1 MARAGTARGG
11 SRQGGRQQGGSPVER
26 TLPVG
31 RPLQA
36 RLIALEKRLGVF
48 SEEQSFAADSR
59 FNHPV
64 LLPAERP
71 AAGAGAA
78 GGEAASEGRAG
89 VPEGMARIFAAE
101 LASLERL
108 GKDPGICHATRVG
121 PYTVYCRSYFHYD
134 GFRALLYLERE
145 GRFLAAWME
154 QEVHQ
159 PDSPRTLLSAVDGA
173 RIEALLGEVLADLA

>member
-11 SRQGGRQQGGSPVER
+11 SRQGRRQQDGSPVER

-71 AAGAGAA
+71 ATGAGAA

-108 GKDPGICHATRVG
+108 GKDPGICHAARVG

-134 GFRALLYLERE
+134 GFRALLYVERD
-145 GRFLAAWME
+145 GALVAAWPDE
-154 QEVHQ
+154 EVLH
-159 PDSPRTLLSAVDGA
+159 PDSPRRLVSSVPDAE
-173 RIEALLGEVLADLA
+173 IEAFLQEAERA